1 MSEIQKKKLEF
12 YCKVKVVMNNF
23 DIIMTAVFTIL
34 ILVLTAISLGIF
46 KAKKDLKRLLEF
58 SEAALGVSRVQM

>member
-1 MSEIQKKKLEF
+1 
-12 YCKVKVVMNNF
+12 MNKF